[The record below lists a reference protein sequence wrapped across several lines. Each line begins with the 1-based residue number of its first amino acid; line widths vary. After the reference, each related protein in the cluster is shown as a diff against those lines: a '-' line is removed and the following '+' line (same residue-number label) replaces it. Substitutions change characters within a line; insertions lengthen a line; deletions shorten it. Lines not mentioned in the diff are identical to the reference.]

1 MKLRRYMLE
10 ANFFLNKSPLTG
22 EVLVLLGAGVCE
34 VLELLKEKRVLEDAL
49 DGFDE
54 VGLQREGVLPPG
66 VARLQELHQGRVAL
80 AYNQNSQEISL
91 QIQRIC
97 IKRNYC
103 FKKGTFFPF
112 KYRLNEEEIKGLNPF

>member
-1 MKLRRYMLE
+1 M
-10 ANFFLNKSPLTG
+10 
-22 EVLVLLGAGVCE
+22 LLGAGVCE

-80 AYNQNSQEISL
+80 AYVSQERERAISVSKEL
-91 QIQRIC
+91 C
-97 IKRNYC
+97 IKEITVL
-103 FKKGTFFPF
+103 KK
-112 KYRLNEEEIKGLNPF
+112 